1 MEGGG
6 LAEKEGG
13 GLGATRLSDVVV
25 VRDGGR
31 SVILTLEGAPV
42 TLGVGG
48 FERNGFRDGVVV
60 VTVDMIYDT
69 LHREL
74 ECQRTSSA

>member
-6 LAEKEGG
+6 LTGAEKEGG
-13 GLGATRLSDVVV
+13 GLWATRLSDVVV
-25 VRDGGR
+25 VRDGG
-31 SVILTLEGAPV
+31 SPVVEGAPV

-60 VTVDMIYDT
+60 DM
-69 LHREL
+69 LP
-74 ECQRTSSA
+74 

>member
-6 LAEKEGG
+6 LTGAEKEGG
-13 GLGATRLSDVVV
+13 GLWAIRLSDVVV
-25 VRDGGR
+25 VRDGG
-31 SVILTLEGAPV
+31 SPVVLTLEGAPV

-60 VTVDMIYDT
+60 DM
-69 LHREL
+69 LP
-74 ECQRTSSA
+74 